1 MRISLWTVSS
11 KPNCVRWSLAVCIS
25 ILHISTEVYNFFK
38 KVRALDSRIHKT
50 VESADRR
57 YFKEFLDLDP
67 NIVQRHAL
75 YVITKQVHIRSLHIR
90 AWQFIPDSP
99 CMSHFTLDFG
109 IVCSAIHNMGF
120 KVTKLSNHFSKYSRN
135 SWNQNTKQK
144 WNPFKK
150 WKKILYVKKQK
161 NSLVKK

>member
-1 MRISLWTVSS
+1 M
-11 KPNCVRWSLAVCIS
+11 
-25 ILHISTEVYNFFK
+25 HIFTEVYNFSK
-38 KVRALDSRIHKT
+38 KFELWVHGYTEQLEVLT
-50 VESADRR
+50 EVR
-57 YFKEFLDLDP
+57 YFNEFLVLDP